1 MNHNNTNL
9 NKHLELTALRDWCMD
24 RIAWHSLAGAHDDA
38 QAMTEEHMEMLKEVN
53 PRKMLWMSIEKTVT
67 ENDQEK
73 WII

>member
-1 MNHNNTNL
+1 
-9 NKHLELTALRDWCMD
+9 MD

-73 WII
+73 WIT